1 VIDWNPEAV
10 PVCRIPWAIRTE
22 SVLPQGDE
30 QPQGGEHLLTGPVT
44 LYEVAAVRETFRTAL
59 AEGKSLR
66 LDLSDSGPWDIAGL
80 QLLIACVKS
89 GRQRGQDVRI
99 INVPRPCADLA
110 QRYGLSDWLRSV
122 GD

>member
-1 VIDWNPEAV
+1 MTK
-10 PVCRIPWAIRTE
+10 PVT
-22 SVLPQGDE
+22 PQGVE
-30 QPQGGEHLLTGPVT
+30 HPGGVVHLLTGPVT
-44 LYEVAAVRETFRTAL
+44 LYEAAAVRETLRIAL
-59 AEGKSLR
+59 AEEKPLR

-89 GRQRGQDVRI
+89 GRLRGQEVRI
-99 INVPRPCADLA
+99 VNVPRPCSDLA